1 MSLIPIQSN
10 KDIEKT
16 NLETHVI
23 LCAERNA
30 GLLERILTLEKKIN
44 DVVEQS
50 RANKR
55 ILVGA
60 AISVAT
66 GVISTIFALITHL
79 PK

>member
-1 MSLIPIQSN
+1 MSLIPVQSN
-10 KDIEKT
+10 KDIEKI

-66 GVISTIFALITHL
+66 GMISAAFALITHL